1 MQAAFK
7 IKRHKRSLF
16 GLGVAIFGFSLLGAA
31 GSALSMTVTPMVTEL
46 VTTGAASTARI
57 QVGNETNAA
66 LPFEA
71 KVLKITWHEDGSRTE
86 SPADDDFLVFP
97 PQGLIG
103 AGAHQIVRVQWLGD
117 PQMKGSES
125 FYLEVKQ
132 LPIQIDA
139 KAEPSQRPV
148 AKIQMVYDIKAL
160 MVVAPRGAKAAV
172 RVLSAEPATLESKA
186 PSDGAGPTSKPL
198 PPTPAVKVVVEND
211 GDRHALMGG
220 VTWIF
225 EGNGLDGKPQRIV
238 VKSSAAL
245 AAIGVGYLPPEGGR
259 RVLTVGVEKAF
270 GAGPIKVS
278 FTE

>member
-1 MQAAFK
+1 MQASVGTKKLKKYLFVVGAAVFNF
-7 IKRHKRSLF
+7 SLF
-16 GLGVAIFGFSLLGAA
+16 GLNGPAF
-31 GSALSMTVTPMVTEL
+31 SMTLTPMVTEL
-46 VTTGAASTARI
+46 ATTGAASTARI

-71 KVLKITWHEDGSRTE
+71 KVVKITWHEDGSRTE
-86 SPADDDFLVFP
+86 SPADEDFLVFP

-139 KAEPSQRPV
+139 KADTSQRPV

-172 RVLSAEPATLESKA
+172 RVLSAEPATLESK
-186 PSDGAGPTSKPL
+186 PSDGAAPTAKPL
-198 PPTPAVKVVVEND
+198 PPSPAVKVVLEND
-211 GDRHALMGG
+211 GQRHALMGG

-225 EGNGLDGKPQRIV
+225 EGEGLDGKPQRLV

-259 RVLTVGVEKAF
+259 RVLTVAVEKAF
-270 GAGPIKVS
+270 GPGPIKVS

>member
-1 MQAAFK
+1 MQVCFGRK
-7 IKRHKRSLF
+7 QRQRSLI
-16 GLGVAIFGFSLLGAA
+16 GLSAAVFGFSLLGL
-31 GSALSMTVTPMVTEL
+31 GQSALSMTVQPMVTEL

-57 QVGNETNAA
+57 QVGNETAAA

-71 KVLKITWHEDGSRTE
+71 KVLKLTWHEDGSRTE
-86 SPADDDFLVFP
+86 LPADEDFLVFP

-103 AGAHQIVRVQWLGD
+103 AGGHQVVRVQWLGD

-125 FYLEVKQ
+125 FYLEIRQ
-132 LPIQIDA
+132 LPIQIEA
-139 KAEPSQRPV
+139 KADPGQRPI

-160 MVVAPRGAKAAV
+160 MVVAPRGAKSAV
-172 RVLSAEPATLESKA
+172 RVLSAEPT
-186 PSDGAGPTSKPL
+186 TIQSKPPQGAAPNVKSP

-211 GDRHALMGG
+211 GERHALMGG
-220 VTWIF
+220 VNWIF
-225 EGNGLDGKPQRIV
+225 EGKGLDGKPQRLV
-238 VKSSAAL
+238 VKPSAAL

-270 GAGPIKVS
+270 GPGPIKVS